1 MGAFQPGHHQAF
13 GSPHIRTGLPFAPL
27 IAANDPLPAEIIAA
41 ANLICHASGD
51 LLMRAST
58 LCGAM
63 HRPVGFD
70 RLTHALD
77 LMQQEAEAL
86 ASASRRIGETI
97 RALEARAGS

>member
-13 GSPHIRTGLPFAPL
+13 GAPPQRITMAPL
-27 IAANDPLPAEIIAA
+27 VAANDPLPAEIIAA

-51 LLMRAST
+51 LLMRSSS

-77 LMQQEAEAL
+77 LMAQEAEAP
-86 ASASRRIGETI
+86 AKASRAIGAVVS
-97 RALEARAGS
+97 ALQARAAS